1 MIDTNASSNLR
12 LPARAAARLHKLIER
27 SFYELR
33 PGQVFQLAQHIEL
46 IATKFE
52 QVRHGETKRLI
63 INLPPRSLKS
73 LIVSVAF
80 VAWMLGHDP
89 TTQIICASFI
99 AG

>member
-1 MIDTNASSNLR
+1 M
-12 LPARAAARLHKLIER
+12 LPRDFTSFIER